1 MNLLRCYI
9 EVGSSHQTSFIDM
22 RDVIG
27 FTIAPIKYTNKY
39 NGTETKY
46 TVRVFSKHLDLSI
59 YLCHQFESEKLAEI
73 FINNLT
79 SGRE

>member
-22 RDVIG
+22 KDVIG

-46 TVRVFSKHLDLSI
+46 LVSVFSKHIDFLI
-59 YLCHQFESEKLAEI
+59 YLCPQFESEKLAEI
-73 FINNLT
+73 FIENLIR
-79 SGRE
+79 GK

>member
-22 RDVIG
+22 KDVIG
-27 FTIAPIKYTNKY
+27 FTIVPIKYTNQY

-46 TVRVFSKHLDLSI
+46 IVRVFSKHIDFSI
-59 YLCHQFESEKLAEI
+59 YLCPQFDSEKLAEI
-73 FINNLT
+73 FIENLT
-79 SGRE
+79 WRK